1 MSEVLELKSA
11 RENAIECVL
20 SASICYVETLSIT
33 AIDAQP
39 GLVELVIKTQ
49 LLSAKNPAE
58 KRVKSKTFIH
68 LEELVGMKSAIDRFL
83 KMSQALAMSP
93 PVLKTVPDA
102 QIQPIRGTKKDQI
115 AVSKVTKQ
123 RQ

>member
-1 MSEVLELKSA
+1 MSEVLELKSV

-20 SASICYVETLSIT
+20 SASNCYVETLSIT

-58 KRVKSKTFIH
+58 KRVKSRTCIERSN
-68 LEELVGMKSAIDRFL
+68 LVELQQSVHKFL
-83 KMSQALAMSP
+83 QMTGGFANE
-93 PVLKTVPDA
+93 
-102 QIQPIRGTKKDQI
+102 I
-115 AVSKVTKQ
+115 
-123 RQ
+123 